1 MTVSGSGTPDY
12 LAAPVLRPAT
22 VADAV
27 FTRLRDAVLS
37 GDLAPGDPLPG
48 ERDLAVSFGV
58 NRHAVR
64 EALRRL
70 EQVRLVAVRQGEQ
83 TRVLD
88 WRRTSGLD
96 LALGLVDGDV
106 LNTPTLAR
114 DMLEMRACLG
124 ADAARLAASRAD
136 EHALGSVREALA
148 AYDRAGPDLTELHD
162 ADIAFWRAI
171 IEASDNVAYLLTFNS
186 LVSHALAIA
195 PVPSDHR
202 ADELLDAASHRE
214 LAEHIVG
221 HRPVD
226 AHRVATVL
234 LTRGIPGCAAAGP
247 APTGADVRPTTPESE
262 NTAVTGGRA

>member
-1 MTVSGSGTPDY
+1 MADSTARDPGFLDG
-12 LAAPVLRPAT
+12 PVLRPAT

-37 GDLAPGDPLPG
+37 GELTPGDPLPG

-70 EQVRLVAVRQGEQ
+70 EQVRLVSVRQGEQ

-106 LNTPTLAR
+106 LDTPTLTR

-124 ADAARLAASRAD
+124 ADAARLAATRAD
-136 EHALGSVREALA
+136 DEGRDAVTAAVR
-148 AYDRAGPDLTELHD
+148 AYDDAVPDLVAMHD
-162 ADIAFWRAI
+162 ADIVFWRAI
-171 IEASDNVAYLLTFNS
+171 IEASGNVAYLLTFNS

-195 PVPSDHR
+195 PVPSGHR
-202 ADELLDAASHRE
+202 ADELLDSALHHQLAAHVVE
-214 LAEHIVG
+214 G
-221 HRPVD
+221 RPLD
-226 AHRVATVL
+226 AHGAATAL
-234 LTRGIPGCAAAGP
+234 LTRSIPELGVATPGELDP
-247 APTGADVRPTTPESE
+247 ATSSASGART
-262 NTAVTGGRA
+262 

>member
-1 MTVSGSGTPDY
+1 MTVPRPAGPGY
-12 LAAPVLRPAT
+12 LADPVLRPAT

-48 ERDLAVSFGV
+48 ERDLAESFGV

-96 LALGLVDGDV
+96 LVLGLVDGDV
-106 LNTPTLAR
+106 LDTPTLTR

-124 ADAARLAASRAD
+124 ADAARLAADRAD
-136 EHALGSVREALA
+136 PAARRAVMDAVR
-148 AYDRAGPDLTELHD
+148 AYDDAVSDIADLHD

-171 IEASDNVAYLLTFNS
+171 VEASDNVAYLLTFNS

-202 ADELLDAASHRE
+202 ADELLDIASHRQ
-214 LAEHIVG
+214 LAGHILEG
-221 HRPVD
+221 RSAD
-226 AHRVATVL
+226 AHRVATSL
-234 LTRGIPGCAAAGP
+234 LTRSIPLLEHHDPVTPSAAGER
-247 APTGADVRPTTPESE
+247 T
-262 NTAVTGGRA
+262 